1 MNTHNVSA
9 EEFQNTP
16 ESLRNFLSGCPSVE
30 PDCADPEVAVV
41 VEDENGQIQP
51 IVRAWYDKQRGMVR
65 LTVNTVF
72 QDPENE

>member
-1 MNTHNVSA
+1 MNAQNVPA
-9 EEFQNTP
+9 EGFRNTP

-30 PDCADPEVAVV
+30 PDCAGPEVAVV

-51 IVRAWYDKQRGMVR
+51 IVHAWYDKQRGMVR
-65 LTVNTVF
+65 LTVNAVF